1 MIGVLL
7 VSAFVVI
14 LNETLLG
21 VAIPHLMIDLQIT
34 AGTAQWLTTAY
45 MLTMA
50 VVIPVTG
57 FLIQRFSTR
66 PVFLSAMI
74 LFTAG
79 TLVCALAPGFDILLV
94 GRIVQ
99 AAGTA
104 MMMPLLMTTV
114 MTLVSPE
121 RRGRASGNIVIVISV
136 APAIGPTV
144 SGLVL
149 STLDWRWLFWIV
161 LPIAAIALVLGAVLL
176 RNVTPKTVVPLD
188 LLSVV
193 LSAFAF
199 GGIVF
204 GLSGIAEPLHGLPPF
219 IPLTVGAASLAVFVL
234 RQRLLARS
242 DKALLDLRTFRSRN
256 FALSVVILAA
266 TMIALFGT
274 GILIPIYLQGVL
286 GVDVLTTGLL
296 LLPGGVLMGVLAP
309 LVGRLYDRSGPTALV
324 VGGTAAVSAALWF
337 LSFVSEQTTL
347 GAVLAA
353 YVLLSIGLA
362 FALTPLFTSALGSL
376 PPSLYADGSAVVGTT
391 QQLAGA
397 AGTALFITVMTV
409 AAGDGGTAANSAG
422 SIDGI
427 RAAFLCGALIATIA
441 TAVAC
446 FIRKPASIDK
456 VVIAH

>member
-1 MIGVLL
+1 M
-7 VSAFVVI
+7 
-14 LNETLLG
+14 
-21 VAIPHLMIDLQIT
+21 
-34 AGTAQWLTTAY
+34 
-45 MLTMA
+45 
-50 VVIPVTG
+50 
-57 FLIQRFSTR
+57 
-66 PVFLSAMI
+66 
-74 LFTAG
+74 
-79 TLVCALAPGFDILLV
+79 
-94 GRIVQ
+94 
-99 AAGTA
+99 
-104 MMMPLLMTTV
+104 
-114 MTLVSPE
+114 
-121 RRGRASGNIVIVISV
+121 
-136 APAIGPTV
+136 
-144 SGLVL
+144 
-149 STLDWRWLFWIV
+149 DWRWLFWIV

-409 AAGDGGTAANSAG
+409 AAGDGGTAANSSRVYRRNSRCIPMRRPDRHHRHRG
-422 SIDGI
+422 GMLHPQTRQHRQGGHRPLRYLSSQVRQG
-427 RAAFLCGALIATIA
+427 R
-441 TAVAC
+441 
-446 FIRKPASIDK
+446 
-456 VVIAH
+456 